1 MLSSKSELRLAI
13 KERLARMSE
22 TERRV
27 ESNVIVRT
35 LDPLLVG
42 KKTIAVYMPY
52 IDEPN
57 IRPIILQLLKQKN
70 VVCMPKVNGL
80 RMTMHR
86 IRSLDD
92 VGRNQTTNIVEPIEN
107 APIDESSIDVVVV
120 PGRAFTQEGIRMGR
134 GNGGY
139 DRWITEQRKRN
150 TATTY
155 IGACFEC
162 QMLTEIPVE
171 GHDEKMDR
179 VITSGG
185 MFPLSGHLNQ

>member
-1 MLSSKSELRLAI
+1 MEAKAELRRAI

-70 VVCMPKVNGL
+70 VICMPKVNGL

-92 VGRNQTTNIVEPIEN
+92 VGRNHTTNIVEPIEN
-107 APIDESSIDVVVV
+107 APIDESSIDVVIV

-139 DRWITEQRKRN
+139 DRWITLQRKRN
-150 TATTY
+150 PKTQY
-155 IGACFEC
+155 IGVCFEC
-162 QMLTEIPVE
+162 QMLTEIPTE
-171 GHDEKMDR
+171 GHDERVNR
-179 VITSGG
+179 VITASGK
-185 MFPLSGHLNQ
+185 FESAESGK

>member
-1 MLSSKSELRLAI
+1 MEAKSSLRRAI

-22 TERRV
+22 AERRV
-27 ESNVIVRT
+27 ESQVIVRT

-70 VVCMPKVNGL
+70 VVCMPKVEGL
-80 RMTMHR
+80 RMKMHR
-86 IRSLDD
+86 IHSLDD
-92 VGRNQTTNIVEPIEN
+92 VDRNPVTNIIEPTEN
-107 APIDESSIDVVVV
+107 TPIDESSIDVVIV
-120 PGRAFTQEGIRMGR
+120 PGRAFTKEGVRMGR

-150 TATTY
+150 SATKY
-155 IGACFEC
+155 IGVCFEC
-162 QMLTEIPVE
+162 QMLTEIPTE
-171 GHDEKMDR
+171 GHDER
-179 VITSGG
+179 LHTVITASGK
-185 MFPLSGHLNQ
+185 FESAESGK